1 MNEDWTYDHVMLTA
15 YLSVCLIFVF
25 IHMICTCPF
34 SSISLNNEWGNCS
47 SERMNIVN
55 PRPFFTIIYLF
66 ILLLS
71 REGLGS
77 LLSILNQMNEDWTFE
92 HVMLTAYLSAY
103 LTFVSIHVV
112 NICFIL
118 RIVCTHTQ
126 SCLTV
131 TP

>member
-15 YLSVCLIFVF
+15 YLSACLIFVF

-118 RIVCTHTQ
+118 RIVCMHTQ